1 MGIRLR
7 VLIAAG
13 FDGTGAAGLLRD
25 LATARDHGVETH
37 AVITA
42 VTAQSDREMRD
53 IHPLPA
59 RSLAQQITGIGGLTA
74 IKLGMLKTAE
84 IVSVLAETLPNAPLV
99 LDPVLASSSGAA
111 LLDTEGLTAMRALLF
126 PRATLLTPNLPEAA
140 LLTGCPEARTPQER
154 ARQAE
159 ILLQTG
165 TSAVLL
171 KGGHDAGPEV
181 TDWLFRRETAPI
193 GFSSPRAP
201 GGRRGTGCTLATAI
215 ACQLAQGKDLETAV
229 GAAIRYTRAWIR
241 SGG

>member
-1 MGIRLR
+1 MGIHLR

-59 RSLAQQITGIGGLTA
+59 RSLAQQITGTGPLTA

-84 IVSVLAETLPNAPLV
+84 IVSVLAETLPNVPLV
-99 LDPVLASSSGAA
+99 LDPVLASSSGAE
-111 LLDTEGLTAMRALLF
+111 LLDPGGIEAMRKRLL
-126 PRATLLTPNLPEAA
+126 PRTTLLTPNLPEAA
-140 LLTGCPEARTPQER
+140 LLTGRPLARSPEER
-154 ARQAE
+154 AEQAA

-165 TSAVLL
+165 TLAVLL
-171 KGGHDAGPEV
+171 KGGHDEGPEV
-181 TDWLFRRETAPI
+181 TDWLFRRETAPMA
-193 GFSSPRAP
+193 FSGPRAP
-201 GGRRGTGCTLATAI
+201 RGRRGTGCTLATAI
-215 ACQLAQGKDLETAV
+215 ACHLARGKNLETAV
-229 GAAIRYTRAWIR
+229 GEGIRYTRAWIR
-241 SGG
+241 SGD

>member
-1 MGIRLR
+1 MGIHLR

-59 RSLAQQITGIGGLTA
+59 RSLAQQITGIGPLTA

-111 LLDTEGLTAMRALLF
+111 LLDPEGIKAMRARLF
-126 PRATLLTPNLPEAA
+126 PRTRLLTPNLPEAA
-140 LLTGCPEARTPQER
+140 QLTGRPLASSPEER
-154 ARQAE
+154 AEQAA

-165 TSAVLL
+165 TLAVLL
-171 KGGHDAGPEV
+171 KGGHDEGPEV
-181 TDWLFRRETAPI
+181 TDWLFRRETPPRA
-193 GFSSPRAP
+193 FSGPRAP
-201 GGRRGTGCTLATAI
+201 RGRRGTGCTLATAI

-229 GAAIRYTRAWIR
+229 GEAVRYTRAWIA